1 MLLNEFN
8 ISKTSVSTRQ
18 KLLRSDISYV
28 GQELVAFP
36 GLTVKE
42 YLEFNLQICK
52 KEVNSAFYVGIL
64 ESLGVEHTVNQMLN
78 ELSKGQ
84 LQRVMITGGLIRQ
97 PKLLLLDEPSSA
109 LDSDSRDSLVRVIDD
124 AVHEGTGVLMVSHDP
139 VVESFVDSVITMEK
153 DDANHE

>member
-1 MLLNEFN
+1 M
-8 ISKTSVSTRQ
+8 SS
-18 KLLRSDISYV
+18 
-28 GQELVAFP
+28 
-36 GLTVKE
+36 GL
-42 YLEFNLQICK
+42 YI
-52 KEVNSAFYVGIL
+52 GIL
-64 ESLGVEHTVNQMLN
+64 ESLGVEHTVNQMLT

-109 LDSDSRDSLVRVIDD
+109 LDSDSRDSLFSVVDD